1 MAIKRH
7 GVKCLMKHEGLLIE
21 KVMTKP
27 QFEAFIKSSLIDQ
40 DDPWIL
46 IGHIE
51 CTIDKY
57 GNEIVQPEVIEKYH
71 GFEQEKSD
79 PRYKDDYFMN
89 DTDLMDVIRA
99 HETIDAP
106 KTAIPW
112 KHIQFAAPSNKV
124 EQA

>member
-7 GVKCLMKHEGLLIE
+7 GVKCLMKHEGFLIE

-51 CTIDKY
+51 CMIDKY

-106 KTAIPW
+106 KTAIPR